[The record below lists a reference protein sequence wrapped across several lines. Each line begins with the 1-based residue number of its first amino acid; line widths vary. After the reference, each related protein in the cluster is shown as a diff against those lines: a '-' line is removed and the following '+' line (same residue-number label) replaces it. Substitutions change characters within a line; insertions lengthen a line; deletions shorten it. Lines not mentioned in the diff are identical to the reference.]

1 MANDSFLNNEMAH
14 IFSCVRLDIFYPVIH
29 WIVIVNG
36 LAQTRSATSFSRFT
50 QSELYFICSS
60 RNTLFLFDSLLFLTG
75 GILNVFL
82 KLYITGVTDYVV
94 DFLKFRRL

>member
-36 LAQTRSATSFSRFT
+36 LAQTRSATSFSRFI

-60 RNTLFLFDSLLFLTG
+60 RNTLFLYDSLLFLTG

-94 DFLKFRRL
+94 DFLKFRSL

>member
-14 IFSCVRLDIFYPVIH
+14 IFSCVRLDISYPVIH

-36 LAQTRSATSFSRFT
+36 LAQTRSATSFSRFI

-60 RNTLFLFDSLLFLTG
+60 RNALFLLIHCFF
-75 GILNVFL
+75 
-82 KLYITGVTDYVV
+82 
-94 DFLKFRRL
+94 